1 MGFFNQCPKC
11 KASFVGRV
19 CLACAGAPAPGSP
32 DVATLNPGDSFH
44 GLEILEVLQAG
55 GMGVLYRAQDP
66 NADREVALKL
76 IRPDKSMEADL
87 EKRFEREAET
97 LSLLKHPNIVALY
110 DSGKEGE
117 DLFFTMEFVE
127 GRDLDALLKE
137 GPPNL
142 KETLRIVSEIC
153 DALECAHEK
162 GIVHRDIKPENI
174 LLDAEGHV
182 KLADFGLAKL
192 QGESKETLMLT
203 MSGAVLGT
211 QSYMA
216 PEQSMDA
223 AGVDH
228 RADIYSVGIVLYQML
243 VGKLP
248 RGKIEPPS
256 TKGAGNS
263 QFDALVLKATEL
275 DRGDRYQAISDLA
288 GELRKISVEF
298 NIATLKEDS
307 DPEKAEPTTDSYIPP
322 PEEVQPYLDDP
333 ERVHPGREHRIRRDG
348 IGLEGMG
355 YQVGA
360 MGRGENPYSRR

>member
-1 MGFFNQCPKC
+1 
-11 KASFVGRV
+11 
-19 CLACAGAPAPGSP
+19 
-32 DVATLNPGDSFH
+32 
-44 GLEILEVLQAG
+44 
-55 GMGVLYRAQDP
+55 
-66 NADREVALKL
+66 
-76 IRPDKSMEADL
+76 
-87 EKRFEREAET
+87 
-97 LSLLKHPNIVALY
+97 
-110 DSGKEGE
+110 
-117 DLFFTMEFVE
+117 MEFVE

-256 TKGAGNS
+256 TKGAGIS

-307 DPEKAEPTTDSYIPP
+307 VP
-322 PEEVQPYLDDP
+322 
-333 ERVHPGREHRIRRDG
+333 
-348 IGLEGMG
+348 
-355 YQVGA
+355 
-360 MGRGENPYSRR
+360 